1 MKKIFKMCA
10 VSLIVAGLMP
20 SISARAD
27 VVNDQL
33 VQQRKIIKLDDGTYY
48 DARNKNWTIVN
59 GNYYAKRPLLNEQQL
74 NELAD
79 DIIRIETL
87 TLKVEKDF
95 LDKTDLS
102 QDDIKMYKILCE
114 QFVGNLGIGDGTESV
129 AGITERLEMG
139 ADYLIAT
146 YIDKVDDSQKQKLY
160 DIVNQKTNGN
170 VGLYMGYFDLNKI
183 KNIYVPQS
191 IDNGIKYM
199 GK

>member
-1 MKKIFKMCA
+1 MCT

-20 SISARAD
+20 SLSVKAD
-27 VVNDQL
+27 ITNDQL
-33 VQQRKIIKLDDGTYY
+33 VQQKKIIKLDDGSYY
-48 DARNKNWTIVN
+48 DARTKNWTVTN
-59 GNYYAKRPLLNEQQL
+59 GKYYAKRPLLNDKQL
-74 NELAD
+74 NEIAD
-79 DIIRIETL
+79 DIIRIESL
-87 TLKVEKDF
+87 VLKVEKEHVN
-95 LDKTDLS
+95 KTDLS
-102 QDDIKMYKILCE
+102 QDDIKMHKILCE

-139 ADYLIAT
+139 EDYLIAT